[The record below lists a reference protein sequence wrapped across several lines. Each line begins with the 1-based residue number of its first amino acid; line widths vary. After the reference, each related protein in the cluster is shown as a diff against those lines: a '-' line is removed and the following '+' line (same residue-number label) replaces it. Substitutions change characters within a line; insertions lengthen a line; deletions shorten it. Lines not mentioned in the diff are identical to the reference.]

1 MLVQTGIFCWRG
13 LESKRRDSV
22 RFTRNLPSEGRKS
35 NSSFEEQN
43 LNTEE
48 LKAELRGCYVTVPTP
63 FLDEDAFP
71 ISETALRRHVR
82 FLIDA
87 GLNGSY
93 ATFLAA
99 GAAGDFSTM
108 TLDERVRVAEI
119 VVDEVAGEAPV
130 AMGAQTTS
138 TLEVRKLAKAA
149 KSVGAKFI
157 QVSCP
162 YYFTHT
168 EGDFEE
174 FVREAADSEPE
185 IGIIIY
191 NTFWTSSNISFGM
204 VERLAEIPGVVGL
217 KWAAPRSD
225 AMEFEDVTS
234 HFSERFTVI
243 DNNLLFAASAMPSLG
258 AKAFE
263 VHNCNFWPE
272 WGIKLIDEVHSSNY
286 AEICRMLVDEAMPFY
301 KLWVEIE
308 QNFTSG
314 DGYLDKLCMELV
326 GLPSSRCRPPTR
338 DIRQNYRDAAL
349 AMLKAIGAPRVQ

>member
-1 MLVQTGIFCWRG
+1 M
-13 LESKRRDSV
+13 
-22 RFTRNLPSEGRKS
+22 
-35 NSSFEEQN
+35 
-43 LNTEE
+43 NTENLKTE
-48 LKAELRGCYVTVPTP
+48 LQGCYVTVPTP
-63 FLDEDAFP
+63 FLDQDDFP
-71 ISETALRRHVR
+71 VSEKALRRHVR

-87 GLNGSY
+87 GLNGDY

-108 TLDERVRVAEI
+108 TFDERVRVAEI
-119 VVDEVAGEAPV
+119 VVDEVGFAAPV

-138 TLEVRKLAKAA
+138 TLEVKRLARAA

-185 IGIIIY
+185 IGIIVY
-191 NTFWTSSNISFGM
+191 NTFWTSSNISFAM
-204 VERLAEIPGVVGL
+204 VERLAAIPSVVGL
-217 KWAAPRSD
+217 KWATPRTD
-225 AMEFEDVTS
+225 AMEFEDVAS
-234 HFSERFTVI
+234 NFSDRFTVI
-243 DNNLLFAASAMPSLG
+243 DNNLLFAASAMPALG

-272 WGIKLIDEVHSSNY
+272 WGIKLIDEVRSANY
-286 AEICRMLVDEAMPFY
+286 AEICRMLVEEAKPFY

-308 QNFTSG
+308 QDYTSG

-338 DIRQNYRDAAL
+338 DIRGKYRRSAL
-349 AMLKAIGAPRVQ
+349 KMLREIGAPRLESAIRA